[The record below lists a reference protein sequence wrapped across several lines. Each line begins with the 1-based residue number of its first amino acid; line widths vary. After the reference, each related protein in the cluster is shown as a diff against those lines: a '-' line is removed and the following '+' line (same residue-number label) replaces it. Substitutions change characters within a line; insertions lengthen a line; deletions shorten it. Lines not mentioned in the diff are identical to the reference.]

1 MKKPESTLS
10 YDRCVPVFCCF
21 VAAFYFADALI
32 MLTPFILLTPF
43 IPPLPSF
50 HSCLPDSFSSLHL
63 RLKHKG
69 CQITEYQCAAY
80 SRGTGR

>member
-32 MLTPFILLTPF
+32 LLTLYTAVTFISFMLTRFIF
-43 IPPLPSF
+43 IT
-50 HSCLPDSFSSLHL
+50 SSS
-63 RLKHKG
+63 
-69 CQITEYQCAAY
+69 A
-80 SRGTGR
+80 

>member
-32 MLTPFILLTPF
+32 LLLFLLILVF
-43 IPPLPSF
+43 
-50 HSCLPDSFSSLHL
+50 
-63 RLKHKG
+63 
-69 CQITEYQCAAY
+69 
-80 SRGTGR
+80 

>member
-1 MKKPESTLS
+1 MKKPEYTLS
-10 YDRCVPVFCCF
+10 YDRCVPVFRCF

-32 MLTPFILLTPF
+32 LLTPF
-43 IPPLPSF
+43 TPPLPSF

>member
-32 MLTPFILLTPF
+32 LLTSLFCRRPLYRRYLYYIHAYQIHFHHF
-43 IPPLPSF
+43 IFGLNTR
-50 HSCLPDSFSSLHL
+50 DA
-63 RLKHKG
+63 R
-69 CQITEYQCAAY
+69 
-80 SRGTGR
+80 

>member
-32 MLTPFILLTPF
+32 LLTPF

-50 HSCLPDSFSSLHL
+50 HSCLPVNVRDKMVCLSEQKQSYLNRVL
-63 RLKHKG
+63 
-69 CQITEYQCAAY
+69 
-80 SRGTGR
+80 